1 MNWLVR
7 NEIIFCIGLLC
18 VLFGCSSPAPTIVPT
33 IAPSA
38 VPSATATLAPTTTP
52 TMLFREYPNMTP
64 EFIPT
69 PTPPAV
75 LYSTQDTLR
84 EFPLRLG
91 ATWVYSWTQY
101 DTLEGGGSITTTW
114 RVTDTVAAV
123 ETRDS
128 MYAAHVVRSTA
139 LLNTTRDLDTL
150 PFAENYFSNMRNPQA
165 RWLIV
170 DGNKIYQPWDSD
182 WKNVENSSLNYIFP
196 LAQNNRWYPN
206 AEQRALFSPYHDAWI
221 PGVRII
227 TWQGER
233 VVLGSAKENC
243 FEIQELYNSGATREW
258 FCAQIGI
265 VAEQYDHGG
274 TPFGLYSELIQF
286 VPGE

>member
-1 MNWLVR
+1 MNCYSQITLVL
-7 NEIIFCIGLLC
+7 FAFLC
-18 VLFGCSSPAPTIVPT
+18 VLFGCSAPPPT
-33 IAPSA
+33 IAPTA
-38 VPSATATLAPTTTP
+38 APSVMPTETATLAPTATP

-64 EFIPT
+64 EFIPS
-69 PTPPAV
+69 PTPPAA

-101 DTLEGGGSITTTW
+101 DTLEGGGLITTTW

-128 MYAAHVVRSTA
+128 MYAAHVVRSTT

-165 RWLIV
+165 HWLIV
-170 DGNKIYQPWDSD
+170 DENKVYQPWDSD

-206 AEQRALFSPYHDAWI
+206 VEQRALFSPYRDAWI
-221 PGVRII
+221 PGVRIV
-227 TWQGER
+227 TWQGAR
-233 VVLGSAKENC
+233 VVLASSRENC

-258 FCAQIGI
+258 FCAQIGR
-265 VAEQYDHGG
+265 VAEQYDHSG
-274 TPFGLYSELIQF
+274 TRFGFRSELIQF
-286 VPGE
+286 IPGE